1 MADEVTITVESI
13 GILVYLD
20 CLVSDKA
27 KKEKVEIMLL
37 TLDVNQDRLVHVI
50 ADCCTTLICCYTVD

>member
-1 MADEVTITVESI
+1 MVTVIVESN
-13 GILVYLD
+13 GILVLLD

-50 ADCCTTLICCYTVD
+50 AVPP